1 MKIIAI
7 RPAPPGGGNA
17 VARFDVQLDGGIRLF
32 NLKLSRGPAGLRVH
46 AASAF
51 GSATATFAPASGAA
65 LARLAA
71 DALGDIRHDD
81 RTEAA

>member
-51 GSATATFAPASGAA
+51 GSATATFAPDTGAA

-71 DALGDIRHDD
+71 DALGDIARHEQ
-81 RTEAA
+81 TAA